1 VDTLIGQE
9 YRTFDGKRRWE
20 LLFEDMYF
28 VILET
33 GVKRGRDMNL
43 VGVSTSD
50 LRVKWVVGGEID
62 SPHQY
67 DGIVQV
73 YVRGGEV
80 WASTW
85 SCFNYRLNYRTGEIL
100 HREFTK

>member
-1 VDTLIGQE
+1 MDTLIGQG
-9 YRTFDGKRRWE
+9 YRALDGKRQWE
-20 LLFEDMYF
+20 LVFEDMYL

-33 GVKRGRDMNL
+33 GVERGRDMNL
-43 VGVSTSD
+43 VGVSASD
-50 LRVKWVVGGEID
+50 LRVKWVVGGEVD
-62 SPHQY
+62 SPRQY

-73 YVRGGEV
+73 SVRGGEV

-85 SCFNYRLNYRTGEIL
+85 SGCNYRLNYRTGEIL